1 MKRGLLV
8 GITILI
14 VVGLLYLPPVTAAQK
29 PINVGSV
36 IPLTGLYAVI
46 AKAQKMGVLIAEY
59 EINAEGGVL
68 GRPIKVHIRDSELK
82 PALALRRLR
91 GLVEREKI
99 IWHTGTLHAGIALS
113 INDYCKKV
121 KMPYFSCCNTP
132 DSLFKKGTIGKY
144 TFPLLNVCGQIG
156 YAGGEYV
163 FKNLGKRAYVLVVDY
178 AWGHYIRDGI
188 IRAAKEFGGEIIG
201 MDHYPLGITDLTP
214 FLTKARAAKPDVLIG
229 LAPGVVELMLT
240 KQIHEMGLK
249 KEMKIYQAWLSQFT
263 VEGDPEA
270 HEGIYGGI
278 DIYYKYDWPTT
289 KEFTEKFLDRYDEV
303 PDSYSTGTYT
313 ALKLLAKI
321 ANEKKTLDPDVITAE
336 VEKGSF
342 DYTKGP
348 IRWRSPDHM
357 IIHRWFITKCKLPP
371 AEDKH
376 DVMDIKW
383 VAEGEK
389 YAPPLKDLGY

>member
-8 GITILI
+8 GLAIVV
-14 VVGLLYLPPVTAAQK
+14 VVGLLYLPAATAGPK

-36 IPLTGLYAVI
+36 IPLTGPYAVI
-46 AKAQKMGVLIAEY
+46 ASAQRMGVLMAKD
-59 EINAEGGVL
+59 EINEAGGIL
-68 GRPIKVHIRDSELK
+68 GRPLKVHIRDSELR

-91 GLVEREKI
+91 ALVERKKI
-99 IWHTGTLHAGIALS
+99 IWHTGTLHAGIALA
-113 INDYCKKV
+113 INDYCKKI
-121 KMPYFSCCNTP
+121 KMPYFACCNTP
-132 DSLFKKGTIGKY
+132 DSMFKKGTIGKY
-144 TFPLLNVCGQIG
+144 TFPLLNVCGNIG
-156 YAGGEYV
+156 YSGGTYV
-163 FKNLGKRAYVLVVDY
+163 FKNLGKRVYLLVVDY

-188 IRAAKEFGGEIIG
+188 KRAAKEFGGEIIG
-201 MDHYPLGITDLTP
+201 MDHYPLGVMDLTP

-229 LAPGVVELMLT
+229 IAPGLAELMLT

-249 KEMKIYQAWLSQFT
+249 KQMKIYQVWLSQFT
-263 VEGDPEA
+263 VEGDPAA

-278 DIYYKYDWPTT
+278 DLYYKYDWPST
-289 KEFTEKFLDRYDEV
+289 KDFTERFLDRYGAV

-336 VEKGSF
+336 VEKRSF

-371 AEDKH
+371 KEDRH
-376 DVMDIKW
+376 DIMDIKW
-383 VAEGEK
+383 IAEGEK
-389 YAPPLKDLGY
+389 YATPLKDLGY